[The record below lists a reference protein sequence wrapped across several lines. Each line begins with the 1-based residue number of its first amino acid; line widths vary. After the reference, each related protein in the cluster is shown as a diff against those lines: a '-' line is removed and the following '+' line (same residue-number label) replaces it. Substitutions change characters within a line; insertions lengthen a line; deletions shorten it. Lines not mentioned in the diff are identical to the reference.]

1 MHPRTLARRLL
12 AMATVVV
19 AAAATPVAASA
30 QFSSITFL
38 GDSFTDTGNG
48 DILSMMLLGIDLT
61 PSPPY
66 APGVASNGPVWANY
80 FAAALGRAGDAG
92 PSALGGRNFAV
103 GTARTGITGTGGLS
117 IGMLSQLAQ
126 TPAVADPSGLY
137 VLFGGANDI
146 ADAAGLLTPAAQ
158 LAALVTAADNLAFST
173 TQLYARGARSFLV
186 ASVPNVGRTPQALL
200 NPDAAP
206 LLAGLTTQFNTLLAT
221 RLTALDAL
229 AGSTVV
235 NLRLDNLFD
244 AILADAATGGSV
256 YGLTNPTQPCLPP
269 PFGLGTASC
278 AVSVFADGQHPTT
291 AAHRLIANAAVQSVV
306 PEPATVVLF
315 ASGLVLLS
323 TVGVARR
330 RR

>member
-1 MHPRTLARRLL
+1 MPPRFLARRLL
-12 AMATVVV
+12 ALATVAV
-19 AAAATPVAASA
+19 AAASTPVAASA

-48 DILSMMLLGIDLT
+48 DILSQLLLGRDLT

-66 APGVASNGPVWANY
+66 APGVASDGPVYASY
-80 FAAALGRAGDAG
+80 FAAALGRAGDAAQ
-92 PSALGGRNFAV
+92 SALGGRNYAV
-103 GTARTGITGTGGLS
+103 GTARTGTTGTGGLS
-117 IGMLSQLAQ
+117 IGLLSQLAQ
-126 TPAVADPSGLY
+126 TPATADPNGLY
-137 VLFGGANDI
+137 VLFGGADDI
-146 ADAAGLLTPAAQ
+146 ADAAGLSTPAAQ
-158 LAALVTAADNLAFST
+158 LAAIMTAADNVAFVAN
-173 TQLYARGARSFLV
+173 QLYARGARSFLI

-200 NPDAAP
+200 NPAAVP
-206 LLAGLTTQFNTLLAT
+206 LLGGLTMQFNTLLGT
-221 RLTALDAL
+221 RLAALDAL
-229 AGSTVV
+229 AGSTVY
-235 NLRLDNLFD
+235 NLRLDTLFD
-244 AILADAATGGSV
+244 AILADAAAGGTA
-256 YGLTNPTQPCLPP
+256 YGLTNATQPCLPP
-269 PFGLGTASC
+269 PFGLGTVSC